1 VEGAGV
7 DYLANLA
14 DSFGEQPD
22 EPETT
27 AEESEPEQPIPAFY
41 RPLYEATEAV
51 ALGEIEVD
59 QWMILW
65 HQVGLSLERM
75 AEQIS
80 SQVEQL
86 GSSLGDEARLAGQLL
101 LSGLEDAL
109 EALQVM
115 GDYLDDQNPRHLQEG
130 WGDLLEAS
138 FVIARATQEFQN
150 LRSRIRPADL

>member
-1 VEGAGV
+1 VEEAGV

-14 DSFGEQPD
+14 DSFAEKP
-22 EPETT
+22 EEVETT
-27 AEESEPEQPIPAFY
+27 VAESEPEQPIPAFY
-41 RPLYEATEAV
+41 RPLYQATEAV
-51 ALGEIEVD
+51 AMGEIEIH
-59 QWMILW
+59 QWMALW

-86 GSSLGDEARLAGQLL
+86 GTTLGDEATRAGQLL
-101 LSGLEDAL
+101 LSGLEEAL

-115 GDYLDDQNPRHLQEG
+115 GDYLDDQDPQHLQDG

-138 FVIARATQEFQN
+138 FVIARATQEFQS
-150 LRSRIRPADL
+150 LRSRIRPPSA